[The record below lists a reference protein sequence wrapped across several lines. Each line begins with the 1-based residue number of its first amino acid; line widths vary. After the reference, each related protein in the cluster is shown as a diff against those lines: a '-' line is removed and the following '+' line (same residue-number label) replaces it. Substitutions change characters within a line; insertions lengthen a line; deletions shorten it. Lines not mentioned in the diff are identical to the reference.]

1 MNEFLFIDNE
11 TETYHYRLVKSDKPL
26 EEMRNIFEEVYTKLM
41 SEFWN
46 NNLESCWE
54 YSDFYDELNSRL
66 EKYWITTE
74 EPTIFYH
81 NSFSYED

>member
-11 TETYHYRLVKSDKPL
+11 TKEYNYYLVKSEKPL

-41 SEFWN
+41 REFWDDD
-46 NNLESCWE
+46 LETWQ
-54 YSDFYDELNSRL
+54 YNDFYDELGIRL
-66 EKYWITTE
+66 EPYWIAVE
-74 EPTIFYH
+74 EPSIFYH